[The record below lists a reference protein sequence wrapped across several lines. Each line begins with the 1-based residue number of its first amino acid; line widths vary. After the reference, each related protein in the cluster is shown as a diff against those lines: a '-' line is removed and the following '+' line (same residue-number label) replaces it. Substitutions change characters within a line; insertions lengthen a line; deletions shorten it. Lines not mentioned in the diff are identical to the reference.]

1 MPFMSNLTRKL
12 LKMTPAVVLLFVF
25 MSLPCLVPAA
35 QGDILIQETIESR
48 KLELVAGK
56 SVILKSQ
63 RPISRIS
70 IADPSIADFLLP
82 TSHEIYI
89 IAKKA
94 GTTNVTFW
102 QNDRVAG
109 IYDLHVVYDLTRL
122 KQQIHEMLPDEKN
135 VMVTSTNDTIT
146 LTGKVSSNAALNQVM
161 ALARSH
167 VPWEDKNDKDDKIN
181 NMLEVGGIHQVML
194 EVRVAEI
201 GKDTTKRMGINFAYV
216 DDQQR
221 FGVSLLGRLTELVK
235 PDDANI
241 GIDAPLGLA
250 VSPAVNALFRITD
263 GSATWTGFIDALK
276 SDGLAKILAEP
287 TLIALSGQ
295 NASFLAGGEF
305 PIPVPQGLGE
315 IAIEYR
321 KFGVSLNFTPTV
333 INDNKIAIT
342 VAPEVSELDFSTAV
356 RFSGFVAPGITTRRA
371 ATTIELGDGQSFAI
385 AGLLQE
391 NISDSISKYPILGDI
406 PVLGTL
412 FRSRAF
418 QKRETEL
425 VIVVTPRLVKPVSG
439 PDQIPLPTDYYIEPN
454 DFEIYLTGEM
464 EGRSPQ
470 RVSMK
475 HLEGAF
481 GYSVP
486 DLE

>member
-1 MPFMSNLTRKL
+1 MPFMDNANRYLM
-12 LKMTPAVVLLFVF
+12 KMAPAVVLLFVF
-25 MSLPCLVPAA
+25 TLLPSLGAA
-35 QGDILIQETIESR
+35 QGGILIQETIDTQ

-56 SVILKSQ
+56 SVILKST
-63 RPISRIS
+63 RPIKRIS

-82 TSHEIYI
+82 SSHEIYL

-94 GTTNVTFW
+94 GTTNITFW

-109 IYDLHVVYDLTRL
+109 IYDLHVVYDLSRL
-122 KQQIHEMLPDEKN
+122 KQQIHEMLPEEKDI
-135 VMVTSTNDTIT
+135 MVTSTNDTIT
-146 LTGKVSSNAALNQVM
+146 LTGKVSSNAALSQVL

-167 VPWEDKNDKDDKIN
+167 AGEEKHIN
-181 NMLEVGGIHQVML
+181 NMLEVGGIHQIML

-201 GKDTTKRMGINFAYV
+201 AKETTKRMGINFAYV
-216 DDQQR
+216 DNQGR
-221 FGVSLLGRLTELVK
+221 FGVSLLGRLTELVD
-235 PDDANI
+235 PDDSNI
-241 GIDAPLGLA
+241 GTSGAPFGLA
-250 VSPAVNALFRITD
+250 ITPAVNALFRITD
-263 GSATWTGFIDALK
+263 GDDATWTGFVDALK

-287 TLIALSGQ
+287 NLIALSGQ
-295 NASFLAGGEF
+295 TASFLAGGEF
-305 PIPVPQGLGE
+305 PIPVPQGDGDITIDYKE
-315 IAIEYR
+315 
-321 KFGVSLNFTPTV
+321 FGVSLNFTPTV
-333 INDNKIAIT
+333 INENKIAIT

-391 NISDSISKYPILGDI
+391 NINDSISKFPILGDI
-406 PVLGTL
+406 PILGTL
-412 FRSRAF
+412 FRSRSF

-439 PDQIPLPTDYYIEPN
+439 PDQLPLPTDFYNEPN
-454 DFEIYLTGEM
+454 DFEVYLTGQL

-475 HLEGAF
+475 HLEGDF